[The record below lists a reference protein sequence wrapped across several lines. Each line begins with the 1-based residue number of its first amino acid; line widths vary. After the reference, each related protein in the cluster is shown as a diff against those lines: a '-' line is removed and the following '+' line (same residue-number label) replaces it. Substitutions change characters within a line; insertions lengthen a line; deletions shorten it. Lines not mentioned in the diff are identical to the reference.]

1 MIGARMNFLRRALL
15 PSSGQASSARTRLE
29 AFMADCFRSR
39 VLSSFAVM
47 ALLTA
52 AAIAA
57 PPAQAQN
64 QNKQAVHPLAWAYA
78 VPVGPPAPPPPPPT
92 AASDAAVSHLPGSN
106 QSYTGKQLRDSAN
119 VLDWFPNDH
128 PPMPTIVAHRR
139 SPGPNPWIGSCAW
152 CHLPNGKGRPENA
165 PLAGLSEGYILEQL
179 ADFKAG
185 ARKTADP
192 GKRNT
197 ATMAGNAAGLTD
209 EEAHEAA
216 KYFSSIKMT
225 PWIKVVET
233 DTVPKNHNVGG
244 FFYAPSEGSETEPIG
259 DRILEMPVSL
269 EETELHSPK
278 SSWIAYVPVGSIKR
292 GEDLVVRGGAGKTVA
307 CAACHGEDLKGNDNF
322 PPLAGRSPSYLA
334 RQLYD
339 IQQYTRN
346 GPGTQLM
353 RPVVQNLS
361 QDDILAITAYLASLE
376 P

>member
-1 MIGARMNFLRRALL
+1 
-15 PSSGQASSARTRLE
+15 
-29 AFMADCFRSR
+29 MAKYFRPQ
-39 VLSSFAVM
+39 VLASFAVM
-47 ALLTA
+47 ALFSA

-57 PPAQAQN
+57 PPQQAQPPA
-64 QNKQAVHPLAWAYA
+64 QHPVPWAYA
-78 VPVGPPAPPPPPPT
+78 VAVGPPPPPPAPPT
-92 AASDAAVSHLPGSN
+92 EAQLTAVSHLPGTDV
-106 QSYTGKQLRDSAN
+106 SYTGKQLADSST

-139 SPGPNPWIGSCAW
+139 SPTANPWIGSCAW
-152 CHLPNGKGRPENA
+152 CHLTNGKGRPENA
-165 PLAGLSEGYILEQL
+165 GIAGLPEGYILEQL

-185 ARKTADP
+185 ARKSADQ

-197 ATMAGNAAGLTD
+197 ATMAGNAAGLTQ
-209 EEAHEAA
+209 EEAIAAA

-225 PWIKVVET
+225 PWIKVIET

-244 FFYAPSEGSETEPIG
+244 FFWAPVEGNETEPLG
-259 DRILEMPVSL
+259 NRLLEMPTSL
-269 EETELHSPK
+269 EETELHSPR
-278 SSWIAYVPVGSIKR
+278 SSWIAYVPTGSLKR
-292 GEDLVVRGGAGKTVA
+292 GEDLVVRGGSGKTVA
-307 CAACHGEDLKGNDNF
+307 CAACHGEGLKGNGNF

-339 IQQYTRN
+339 MQQYTRN

-361 QDDILAITAYLASLE
+361 PDDILAITAYLASLE